1 MNCDPCEDYAK
12 EADPVPRKTQRPRP
26 KKEVAKKPD
35 PAKIFDGATKPRK
48 RKPKKKRCQDIRRRN
63 QA

>member
-35 PAKIFDGATKPRK
+35 PAKIFDGATQPRK
-48 RKPKKKRCQDIRRRN
+48 RKPKKKKR
-63 QA
+63 

>member
-12 EADPVPRKTQRPRP
+12 EADPVPRKTQRPRA

-35 PAKIFDGATKPRK
+35 PAKIFDGATKP
-48 RKPKKKRCQDIRRRN
+48 KKKKW
-63 QA
+63 

>member
-12 EADPVPRKTQRPRP
+12 EADPVPKKTHRPRP

-35 PAKIFDGATKPRK
+35 PAKIFDGATKPK
-48 RKPKKKRCQDIRRRN
+48 KKKR
-63 QA
+63 